1 MIGTIRAVLFDF
13 DGTLTEPGD
22 LDFGRLRKE
31 IGCPAG
37 RPVLE
42 FLSALPPE
50 RRQFVEKALDDFE
63 VSAAQRARV
72 NPGAEA
78 LIAFLR
84 RCSIPCAILSRNSR
98 KSVEVA
104 LSRLPFPADSFRVIL
119 TRDDQVPIKPDPDSV
134 RTAAKRLEVRTSELL
149 CVGDFIFDIQAGRGA
164 GAPTVL
170 LTNGQ
175 EPPDW
180 AVAADRVVASMAE
193 LKSLIELHRPLAAGK
208 VPNSLLG
215 PMLSEFEEGG
225 RVNGLLFGPGVGR
238 DAAVIGSPG
247 AESVLV
253 LKSDPVTF
261 ASDNA
266 AHYAVAVNCN
276 DIAVAG
282 GTPRWL
288 LASLLFPVGTTAQA
302 VRSVLED
309 LVSACRHFGVV
320 LCGGHTELTDAVTR
334 PVISAHAV
342 GVAGREAWIGRD
354 EVRPGDRILVTKWAG
369 LEGTAILAREFP
381 QVVAAAGLSA
391 EEIQACGNLIFD
403 PGIGVVSEARIA
415 AGSAGLSA
423 LHDVTEGGLATA
435 LRELAQDCR
444 CRFRVDPTRVPVRPE
459 TERLCRHL
467 GIDPLGLIG
476 SGSLLILVRPAGEQS
491 LLRALGEA
499 GVTATSIGQV
509 ETGTGLVDP
518 QGSEWPEFDVDELAR
533 IYAEMAT

>member
-31 IGCPAG
+31 IGCPPG

-42 FLSALPPE
+42 FLSALPPG

-84 RCSIPCAILSRNSR
+84 RHSIPCAILSRNSR

-134 RTAAKRLEVRTSELL
+134 RTAAKRLAVRTSDLL

-180 AVAADRVVASMAE
+180 AVEADRVVASMAE
-193 LKSLIELHRPLAAGK
+193 LKSLIDLHRPLAAGK
-208 VPNSLLG
+208 VPNWLLG
-215 PMLSEFEEGG
+215 PMLSEFEEAG
-225 RVNGLLFGPGVGR
+225 RVNDLLFGPGVGR

-288 LASLLFPVGTTAQA
+288 LASLLFPAGTTAQA

-354 EVRPGDRILVTKWAG
+354 KVRPGDRILVTKWAG
-369 LEGTAILAREFP
+369 LEGTAILARESEWSARRASLP
-381 QVVAAAGLSA
+381 AQPVCRLSTTSRKGASPRHCESSHRTAAAG
-391 EEIQACGNLIFD
+391 
-403 PGIGVVSEARIA
+403 
-415 AGSAGLSA
+415 
-423 LHDVTEGGLATA
+423 
-435 LRELAQDCR
+435 
-444 CRFRVDPTRVPVRPE
+444 
-459 TERLCRHL
+459 
-467 GIDPLGLIG
+467 
-476 SGSLLILVRPAGEQS
+476 SGSIRRGCPFVPRPNVCAGIS
-491 LLRALGEA
+491 P
-499 GVTATSIGQV
+499 SIRS
-509 ETGTGLVDP
+509 D
-518 QGSEWPEFDVDELAR
+518 
-533 IYAEMAT
+533 